1 MQEVSMRFFTR
12 NLLIGFGA
20 GAAVTLL
27 VLNIWGMHYSNEY
40 LLSLQPRLLR
50 PELQQHLEEYISSQP
65 NARLPEPWL
74 PGISSAPHDG
84 WQLKSLAGKPVTLGD
99 FKGKVVFLDIWATWC
114 GPCVNE
120 LAGIK
125 RLADSLKNEN
135 VAFLLAARDD
145 EPHVREFLHKNPL
158 DLPMYLASGAAPDM
172 PDAAIPATYL
182 LDRRGAVVF
191 QHIGAA
197 KWDTDSVRAYL
208 RSVENR

>member
-1 MQEVSMRFFTR
+1 MRFLTR

-27 VLNIWGMHYSNEY
+27 VLNIWGMHYSSEY
-40 LLSLQPRLLR
+40 LFSLQPRLLR

-84 WQLKSLAGKPVTLGD
+84 WQLKSLAGKPLALGD

-114 GPCVNE
+114 GPCVNQM
-120 LAGIK
+120 AGIK

-135 VAFLLAARDD
+135 VAFLLAARDT
-145 EPHVREFLHKNPL
+145 EPELHKFLSQHPI
-158 DLPMYLASGAAPDM
+158 DLPIYLASGAAPDM
-172 PDAAIPATYL
+172 PDAPIPVNYI
-182 LDRRGAVVF
+182 LDRKGAVVS

-197 KWDTDSVRAYL
+197 SWDTDSVRAFL
-208 RSVENR
+208 RSLENR